1 VCRDTILYVGN
12 FGIPNR
18 NAAGSRVLANGYIL
32 REMGYNVI
40 FIGTSGKKA
49 VRVPISETYEIHH
62 GFESFK
68 FPYLKQGLDSIQYL
82 KLFTEFIT
90 LIKDKGLENRIKA
103 IIFYGSPTVS
113 PWVSKV
119 VNWCKKSEILAIED
133 CVDWLEI
140 NHGSM
145 IFRLLKR
152 LDYSYRKVYLN
163 KQMDGVICISKFLE
177 DYYSSKGKKTVLIP
191 PLTLENTKTFNSNAR
206 NDDILRIVY
215 AGVPFPVGRLKKRE
229 HAKDRL
235 DLAIKYL
242 YLSYKEGINFQFNIY
257 GITKEQYLNG
267 LPEDEYMLNEMRE
280 VINFNGY
287 QKAEI
292 IDEKVSDADF
302 TILIRDTNRGT
313 NAGFSTKFVQ
323 SISCGTPVITTNT
336 SDIAKYMKENIYG
349 FILDDNYQTAVEKL
363 KIILSLPSSEI
374 ISMKKQCRDA
384 GLFFYKNYKSE
395 MNEFLSAL
403 ETKQKRNI

>member
-1 VCRDTILYVGN
+1 MCRDTILYVGN

-40 FIGTSGKKA
+40 FVGTSEKNA
-49 VRVPISETYEIHH
+49 ERVPISETYEIHH

-68 FPYLKQGLDSIQYL
+68 FPNLKQGLDSIQYL

-90 LIKDKGLENRIKA
+90 LIKDKGLEKRIKA

-119 VNWCKKSEILAIED
+119 VNWCKKNEILAIED

-163 KQMDGVICISKFLE
+163 KQMDGIICISKFLE
-177 DYYSSKGKKTVLIP
+177 DYYSSNGKKTVLIP
-191 PLTLENTKTFNSNAR
+191 PLTLENTRTFNSNAK

-215 AGVPFPVGRLKKRE
+215 AGVPFPAGKLKKRE

-242 YLSYKEGINFQFNIY
+242 YLAAYKEGIKFQFDIF
-257 GITKEQYLNG
+257 GITKKQYLTG
-267 LPEDEYMLNEMRE
+267 LPEDEYMLNEMKD

-287 QKAEI
+287 QDAKI

-302 TILIRDTNRGT
+302 TILIRDINRGT

-336 SDIAKYMKENIYG
+336 SDIANYMKENIYG
-349 FILDDNYQTAVEKL
+349 FILDKDEQRAIEKL
-363 KIILSLPSSEI
+363 KRILLLPSEKI
-374 ISMKKQCRDA
+374 ESMKKDCIESNM
-384 GLFFYKNYKSE
+384 FIYKNHIKN
-395 MNEFLSAL
+395 MHNFF
-403 ETKQKRNI
+403 QKLN